1 MSLSEQTRQ
10 ATENFIAGL
19 SEEDQ
24 LTVKQAFEI
33 IMQSDAG
40 DKALRVGDKAKDF
53 TLPNARGGE
62 GSLADFL
69 QQGPVV
75 LSFYRGGWCPY
86 CNLEFKALADSLP
99 AIRELSANLIG
110 VSPELPDVSMS
121 TVEKHQLPFEVF
133 SDVGNKVSR
142 DYGIVMKVPENM
154 QPLYVKWE
162 LNLAA
167 ANGDESWE
175 LPIPATYVIDR
186 DGTITF
192 AYINKNY
199 TERCEPDDIIAA
211 LKELSKT
218 TEPA

>member
-40 DKALRVGDKAKDF
+40 DKALRDGDKAKDF
-53 TLPNARGGE
+53 TLPNARGGQ

-99 AIRELSANLIG
+99 AMRELGANLIG

-121 TVEKHQLPFEVF
+121 TAEKHQLPFEVF

-142 DYGIVMKVPENM
+142 DYGIVMKVPDIF
-154 QPLYVKWE
+154 QPLYLKWG
-162 LNLAA
+162 LDLAA

-199 TERCEPDDIIAA
+199 TERCEPDDIILA
-211 LKELSKT
+211 LKAMAKMR
-218 TEPA
+218 EPA